1 MHITVNR
8 WHWLACIAMITRA
21 ISLFSNQF
29 QSGLNGPPIPI
40 SISSGTSYSIQG
52 YPAGKIGL
60 HPFHPAH
67 LRGTQRARMVHI
79 HFTWHIIYRGAQQA
93 RMVHIHFTRHI
104 LYRVNQRARM
114 VPHSN
119 KKLFIKRC
127 FNFKNIRIF
136 AGTYPD

>member
-1 MHITVNR
+1 MALAGMYCNDNEGNIPLFKPVSKRPQWAPHTHIHFIR
-8 WHWLACIAMITRA
+8 HIL
-21 ISLFSNQF
+21 
-29 QSGLNGPPIPI
+29 
-40 SISSGTSYSIQG
+40 Y
-52 YPAGKIGL
+52 
-60 HPFHPAH
+60 
-67 LRGTQRARMVHI
+67 RGTQRARLVYI
-79 HFTWHIIYRGAQQA
+79 HFTRHILGVHSEQEWFIFISPGTSYTLYRGAQQA

-136 AGTYPD
+136 AG

>member
-40 SISSGTSYSIQG
+40 SISSGTSYTGVPSGQDWFTSISPG
-52 YPAGKIGL
+52 TY
-60 HPFHPAH
+60 
-67 LRGTQRARMVHI
+67 RGTQR
-79 HFTWHIIYRGAQQA
+79 A

-104 LYRVNQRARM
+104 LYRGTRRAGMVHIHFTQHIVYRGTQRARM

-119 KKLFIKRC
+119 QKLFIKRC

-136 AGTYPD
+136 AG